1 MNKLTKTGVSAL
13 CGSLAAVASAN
24 AGELTVTGG
33 VDMTWTNISD
43 SQTGNPIGMGSNVS
57 FSGAGELDNGIG
69 FTLAID
75 YTNGAAL
82 SNTRVVATIPAL
94 GDIRIDQ
101 GMSGTGM
108 DRYDDKTPTV
118 WEEANGT
125 GLGTGIKTV
134 TGSSAGSTIEWKP
147 NMLPDGYTA
156 YVAYSPKADSGA
168 AADKATANT
177 DSGVGSGYDIML
189 DVDAGTVMGVDGLSV
204 FAGMS
209 SIDQANGVT
218 YTGDRSQYTMGANY
232 AVGSVTVGY
241 QYSRDNLQNKVA
253 ASTSFYENNMYG
265 ITFQINDDLSIGYN
279 HIESE
284 QNNHGADNVT
294 AEATSF
300 QIAYTMGGASIR
312 LAEASMDDGKYQT
325 GTSQDKDATTL
336 SVALAF

>member
-33 VDMTWTNISD
+33 VDMSWTNISD
-43 SQTGNPIGMGSNVS
+43 SQTGNPIGIGSNVS
-57 FSGAGELDNGIG
+57 FSGSGELDNGIG
-69 FTLAID
+69 FTLSID
-75 YTNGAAL
+75 YTNAAAL
-82 SNTRVVATIPAL
+82 SNTRVVATVPSL

-101 GMSGTGM
+101 GMSGTGL
-108 DRYDDKTPTV
+108 DRMDDKTPNV

-125 GLGTGIKTV
+125 GLGTGIQTV
-134 TGSSAGSTIEWKP
+134 GGSSAGSTIEWKP
-147 NMLPDGYTA
+147 NMLPEGYTA
-156 YVAYSPKADSGA
+156 YVAYSPKADASA

-177 DSGVGSGYDIML
+177 DSGVGAGYDITV
-189 DVDAGTVMGVDGLSV
+189 DVDGGTVLGVDGLSV

-209 SIDQANGVT
+209 STNQAAGVT
-218 YTGDRSQYTMGANY
+218 YTGDSSEYVMGATY
-232 AVGSVTVGY
+232 AAGSFTVGY
-241 QYSRDNLQNKVA
+241 QFSRDNLQNKVA

-284 QNNHGADNVT
+284 QNNHGAANVT
-294 AEATSF
+294 AEATSV

-325 GTSQDKDATTL
+325 GSSQDKDATTL